1 MIRTLTAQE
10 LKVGM
15 YVRIPES
22 WLRHPFLKNEFILT
36 SSSQIDKI
44 IAHGIDNIIM
54 DTDKSVLSIET
65 VESMSH
71 SDKDINPP
79 ASWNPEKYLTD
90 DLKEAIEDTK
100 MSKEER
106 AQQVY
111 KSSLQMM
118 GRLLESPTAENIK
131 VSKEGITR
139 LVDMILREPETSGYL
154 LNLTSHDFYT
164 YTHSVNVGILSIMV
178 SKEIFR
184 NSDAHD
190 MHELGAGFF
199 LHDMGK
205 TKVSTDI
212 INKPGRLNDDEMF
225 KMRTHPYQG
234 YKILDKANQLS
245 EECRIIVM
253 QHHEREDGTGYPRRL
268 KKDEIHP
275 YGKIGCISDIYDAL
289 TAERS
294 YKQALTPFEALRL
307 MKEQMLEH
315 FQEDIFKSFVL
326 LFSK

>member
-1 MIRTLTAQE
+1 MINTIAAKE

-15 YVRIPES
+15 YVRMPVAWIK
-22 WLRHPFLKNEFILT
+22 HPFVRNEFILT
-36 SSSQIDKI
+36 SADQIEKI
-44 IAHGIDNIIM
+44 VESGFDDIAV
-54 DTDKSVLSIET
+54 DTAKSVLSIED
-65 VESMSH
+65 VEAISH

-79 ASWNPEKYLTD
+79 TDWNPEKFLTD
-90 DLKEAIEDTK
+90 DLKEAIQDTK
-100 MSKEER
+100 MPKEDKAKE
-106 AQQVY
+106 VY
-111 KSSLQMM
+111 KLSLQMM
-118 GRLLESPTAENIK
+118 GRLLESPTVENIK
-131 VSKEGITR
+131 VSKEGITSI
-139 LVDMILREPETSGYL
+139 VDMILREPETSGYM
-154 LNLTSHDFYT
+154 LNITSHDFYT

-178 SKEIFR
+178 SKEIFG

-190 MHELGAGFF
+190 MHELGAGYF

-205 TKVSTDI
+205 TKVQPEI

-234 YKILDKANQLS
+234 YKILDKAGALS
-245 EECRIIVM
+245 EECKIIVM

-275 YGKIGCISDIYDAL
+275 YGKIGCISDVFDAL

-294 YKQALTPFEALRL
+294 YKQALTPYEALRL
-307 MKEQMLEH
+307 MKEQMLNH
-315 FQEDIFKSFVL
+315 FQADIFRSFVL